1 MPKSTE
7 PKDGS
12 ESDTDLFNI
21 CILFLFWPYLANPI
35 YRPSNVIV
43 LMKRS
48 LRPLISILMLV
59 ALTATL
65 SCWIVYPRCGVFIVS
80 TELESTKVLIQPP
93 QTQIFNSTLLKFTS
107 IDTGEAKSKL
117 EIKQLLERDFPNQ
130 GRQRNFATSRSFS
143 HHDAKSRN
151 SNGLLVLLK
160 SPNWCNFPF
169 FLFFFSSYSSTA

>member
-12 ESDTDLFNI
+12 ESDTNLFNI

-48 LRPLISILMLV
+48 LRPLISILRLV
-59 ALTATL
+59 ALAATL

-80 TELESTKVLIQPP
+80 TELESTK
-93 QTQIFNSTLLKFTS
+93 
-107 IDTGEAKSKL
+107 
-117 EIKQLLERDFPNQ
+117 LLERDFSNQ

-169 FLFFFSSYSSTA
+169 FLFFFSSYSSPA

>member
-12 ESDTDLFNI
+12 ESDTNLFNI

-35 YRPSNVIV
+35 YRSSNVIV

-80 TELESTKVLIQPP
+80 TELESTK
-93 QTQIFNSTLLKFTS
+93 FTS
-107 IDTGEAKSKL
+107 IDIGEAKSKL

-130 GRQRNFATSRSFS
+130 GRQRNFATSKSFS

-169 FLFFFSSYSSTA
+169 FLFFFSSYSSPA

>member
-12 ESDTDLFNI
+12 ESDTNLFKI

-65 SCWIVYPRCGVFIVS
+65 SC
-80 TELESTKVLIQPP
+80 
-93 QTQIFNSTLLKFTS
+93 
-107 IDTGEAKSKL
+107 
-117 EIKQLLERDFPNQ
+117 
-130 GRQRNFATSRSFS
+130 
-143 HHDAKSRN
+143 
-151 SNGLLVLLK
+151 
-160 SPNWCNFPF
+160 
-169 FLFFFSSYSSTA
+169 